1 MCSHTHQARLS
12 TLMERVFEAGWLE
25 CFNGIDFRPFAHLRK
40 APTSTAAGEEWWRTG
55 QAAQEAEAAAIL
67 HHTHPNESMRMV
79 SASGRSIVAAPVEE
93 KGLLEEPPPSLAR
106 ALTPVREE
114 APLASMLTTKTARGG
129 VLFTLKPIAT
139 GSKTKG
145 ELNLANHMWV
155 EDSVPPHHNGK
166 ETRSSVRFA
175 SSYAKER
182 VTGGVTHLGLSIHET
197 CFSCC
202 MALRLRLTKL
212 VLADTR
218 LVGLTEDGAGLLDA
232 AASDRALALQ
242 PLKAVCALMR
252 DSAYL
257 RNLDLSGNGL
267 GGAGDA
273 AMEMLAQALS
283 MSVSLKALAL
293 ARNRFGP
300 QQLGHLTSALIH
312 NNCLESLDLHT
323 NQLGAYNA
331 IQTLP
336 SPSPA
341 ISDESLGLPELN
353 RQTDS
358 HGKGKRRR
366 RPLPRVRSKL
376 NGTMQAPL
384 GNALGGSGSYG
395 TLGRGQT
402 TGFSSSGSVHSVRSA
417 YSQKSLSSDSQ
428 SMNSTRRSVG
438 DGTLASEPLD
448 SGTRAVSATLAR
460 FMTILVETN
469 SSLTRL
475 DLRENG
481 WSVDEKELFADALD
495 VQRDPPFTYLRL

>member
-1 MCSHTHQARLS
+1 
-12 TLMERVFEAGWLE
+12 
-25 CFNGIDFRPFAHLRK
+25 
-40 APTSTAAGEEWWRTG
+40 
-55 QAAQEAEAAAIL
+55 
-67 HHTHPNESMRMV
+67 MRMV
-79 SASGRSIVAAPVEE
+79 SASGRSIVAAPVED
-93 KGLLEEPPPSLAR
+93 KGLLDEPPPSLAR

-114 APLASMLTTKTARGG
+114 APLASTLTTRTARGG
-129 VLFTLKPIAT
+129 VLFTQKPP
-139 GSKTKG
+139 SKTKG

-155 EDSVPPHHNGK
+155 EDSPLPDNNGH
-166 ETRSSVRFA
+166 EMRSSVRFA

-218 LVGLTEDGAGLLDA
+218 LVGLTEDGAGLLEA
-232 AASDRALALQ
+232 AESDRALALQ
-242 PLKAVCALMR
+242 PLKAVCSLMR

-331 IQTLP
+331 IQTF
-336 SPSPA
+336 SSSSPA
-341 ISDESLGLPELN
+341 ISEEFSEPPN
-353 RQTDS
+353 RQLVDS

-376 NGTMQAPL
+376 NGTMQAPQ
-384 GNALGGSGSYG
+384 GNALGSSGFYG
-395 TLGRGQT
+395 TSRGQA
-402 TGFSSSGSVHSVRSA
+402 TGHASSSGSSVHSVRSA
-417 YSQKSLSSDSQ
+417 YSQRSLSSDSQ
-428 SMNSTRRSVG
+428 SMNSSHRSVG

-495 VQRDPPFTYLRL
+495 VPRDPPFTYLHL